1 MNDLKHAFHDNY
13 LREVDKNSILI
24 SKEFQVAEKTAEN
37 MSNVNLKS
45 SDKFVDDLAID
56 GNGNL
61 IFKVV
66 DQELMLNHNHR
77 W

>member
-13 LREVDKNSILI
+13 LRKVDKNSILI
-24 SKEFQVAEKTAEN
+24 STVFQVAEKTAEN

-45 SDKFVDDLAID
+45 SDTFVNDL
-56 GNGNL
+56 
-61 IFKVV
+61 
-66 DQELMLNHNHR
+66 HR